1 MSLKQRIL
9 YENSG
14 QLQRVGAP
22 VYCCQIQGK
31 RCQAQA
37 AQSELRSQ
45 AKMATDSRVG
55 EWGHVAEH
63 HQRVPCPRQTG
74 SWPSISSFDSD
85 WAHACQLV
93 QKIHH
98 VSICYFFLCW
108 FFYQVRVELSLAEG
122 KDRGPAIVEAAR
134 KQGVSLLVV
143 GQKKRSVTWRLLSM
157 WMASVKGAAGGSG
170 GGGASAADYCVQH
183 AACMA
188 LAVRRKSRR
197 GGGYLITTRRQRDF
211 WLLA

>member
-1 MSLKQRIL
+1 MQVC
-9 YENSG
+9 G
-14 QLQRVGAP
+14 
-22 VYCCQIQGK
+22 
-31 RCQAQA
+31 
-37 AQSELRSQ
+37 
-45 AKMATDSRVG
+45 DSVDFI
-55 EWGHVAEH
+55 VF
-63 HQRVPCPRQTG
+63 C
-74 SWPSISSFDSD
+74 SF
-85 WAHACQLV
+85 C
-93 QKIHH
+93 
-98 VSICYFFLCW
+98 
-108 FFYQVRVELSLAEG
+108 QVRVEVSVVEG

-157 WMASVKGAAGGSG
+157 WMAGVTKGAAAAGAGAGGS
-170 GGGASAADYCVQH
+170 SAADYCVQH

>member
-1 MSLKQRIL
+1 MF
-9 YENSG
+9 
-14 QLQRVGAP
+14 QL
-22 VYCCQIQGK
+22 
-31 RCQAQA
+31 
-37 AQSELRSQ
+37 
-45 AKMATDSRVG
+45 
-55 EWGHVAEH
+55 
-63 HQRVPCPRQTG
+63 
-74 SWPSISSFDSD
+74 
-85 WAHACQLV
+85 
-93 QKIHH
+93 
-98 VSICYFFLCW
+98 SICFFGWFLC
-108 FFYQVRVELSLAEG
+108 QVRVELSLAEG

-157 WMASVKGAAGGSG
+157 WMAGVRGAAGG

>member
-1 MSLKQRIL
+1 
-9 YENSG
+9 
-14 QLQRVGAP
+14 
-22 VYCCQIQGK
+22 
-31 RCQAQA
+31 
-37 AQSELRSQ
+37 
-45 AKMATDSRVG
+45 
-55 EWGHVAEH
+55 
-63 HQRVPCPRQTG
+63 
-74 SWPSISSFDSD
+74 
-85 WAHACQLV
+85 V

-134 KQGVSLLVV
+134 KHGVSLLVV

-157 WMASVKGAAGGSG
+157 WMAGVKGAASGSG
-170 GGGASAADYCVQH
+170 GGGTSAADYCVQH

>member
-1 MSLKQRIL
+1 
-9 YENSG
+9 
-14 QLQRVGAP
+14 
-22 VYCCQIQGK
+22 
-31 RCQAQA
+31 
-37 AQSELRSQ
+37 
-45 AKMATDSRVG
+45 
-55 EWGHVAEH
+55 
-63 HQRVPCPRQTG
+63 
-74 SWPSISSFDSD
+74 
-85 WAHACQLV
+85 
-93 QKIHH
+93 
-98 VSICYFFLCW
+98 
-108 FFYQVRVELSLAEG
+108 VRVELSLVEG

-157 WMASVKGAAGGSG
+157 WMASMKGAT
-170 GGGASAADYCVQH
+170 ASAAGTGTADYCVQN

>member
-1 MSLKQRIL
+1 VIHVL
-9 YENSG
+9 Y
-14 QLQRVGAP
+14 
-22 VYCCQIQGK
+22 I
-31 RCQAQA
+31 
-37 AQSELRSQ
+37 
-45 AKMATDSRVG
+45 
-55 EWGHVAEH
+55 
-63 HQRVPCPRQTG
+63 
-74 SWPSISSFDSD
+74 
-85 WAHACQLV
+85 
-93 QKIHH
+93 
-98 VSICYFFLCW
+98 FL
-108 FFYQVRVELSLAEG
+108 FNEVRVELSLAEG

-157 WMASVKGAAGGSG
+157 WMAGMKGAATA
-170 GGGASAADYCVQH
+170 ASTGAADYCVQN

>member
-1 MSLKQRIL
+1 MFRL
-9 YENSG
+9 
-14 QLQRVGAP
+14 
-22 VYCCQIQGK
+22 
-31 RCQAQA
+31 
-37 AQSELRSQ
+37 
-45 AKMATDSRVG
+45 
-55 EWGHVAEH
+55 
-63 HQRVPCPRQTG
+63 
-74 SWPSISSFDSD
+74 
-85 WAHACQLV
+85 
-93 QKIHH
+93 
-98 VSICYFFLCW
+98 SICFFSFGW
-108 FFYQVRVELSLAEG
+108 FLYQVRVELSLAEG

-157 WMASVKGAAGGSG
+157 WMAGVKGAAGG
-170 GGGASAADYCVQH
+170 ASAADYDYCVQH

>member
-1 MSLKQRIL
+1 MF
-9 YENSG
+9 
-14 QLQRVGAP
+14 QL
-22 VYCCQIQGK
+22 
-31 RCQAQA
+31 
-37 AQSELRSQ
+37 
-45 AKMATDSRVG
+45 
-55 EWGHVAEH
+55 
-63 HQRVPCPRQTG
+63 
-74 SWPSISSFDSD
+74 
-85 WAHACQLV
+85 
-93 QKIHH
+93 
-98 VSICYFFLCW
+98 SICFFGWFLC
-108 FFYQVRVELSLAEG
+108 QVRVELSLAEG

-157 WMASVKGAAGGSG
+157 WMAGVKGAAGGRG
-170 GGGASAADYCVQH
+170 GNGASAADYCVQH

>member
-1 MSLKQRIL
+1 MWLSIIRGYHVPGRQDHGPPFPALTLIA
-9 YENSG
+9 S
-14 QLQRVGAP
+14 
-22 VYCCQIQGK
+22 CC
-31 RCQAQA
+31 
-37 AQSELRSQ
+37 
-45 AKMATDSRVG
+45 
-55 EWGHVAEH
+55 
-63 HQRVPCPRQTG
+63 
-74 SWPSISSFDSD
+74 

-157 WMASVKGAAGGSG
+157 WMAGVKGAASGRGGI
-170 GGGASAADYCVQH
+170 SAADYCVQH